1 MIVSSMSRSGL
12 IFSLRNSKKDNDLL
26 DAGVASAGR
35 SPCTGNALE
44 CSRDVPINNPGRHM
58 RTSNLFT
65 RVKSIL
71 LTPRA
76 EWQVIAAERDT
87 IGGI

>member
-1 MIVSSMSRSGL
+1 
-12 IFSLRNSKKDNDLL
+12 
-26 DAGVASAGR
+26 
-35 SPCTGNALE
+35 
-44 CSRDVPINNPGRHM
+44 M

-87 IGGI
+87 IGGIYTGYILILAAIPAV